1 MFIKKF
7 LNLKNS
13 YFIGKKA
20 EYKCQKYLKSMGFKI
35 IKTNFKTTLGEIDI
49 IATKENLIVAF
60 EVKFRSDSN
69 YLAYSISKIQ
79 QRRVSNAFLLFLQ
92 YKTCYNTYHK
102 RFDALLVNKDFEIQ
116 HLTNTW

>member
-20 EYKCQKYLKSMGFKI
+20 EYICQKYLKSIGFKI
-35 IKTNFKTTLGEIDI
+35 IKTNFKTPLGEIDI
-49 IATKENLIVAF
+49 IAIKNNIIVAF
-60 EVKFRSDSN
+60 EVKFRSDHN
-69 YLAYSISKIQ
+69 NLYYAISKTQQ
-79 QRRVSNAFLLFLQ
+79 QRISNAFLLFLKH
-92 YKTCYNTYHK
+92 KTCYNDFYK
-102 RFDALLVNKDFEIQ
+102 RFDALLVNNNFEIQ